1 MSVPISAGKSPPV
14 LRILMNTTAEAA
26 AVAPNANDMMLP
38 LIVMKVI
45 PAARQPITDAVVRSA
60 VRLGA
65 ERKLGVARAHTSRA
79 PMMMARMVAMGFCA
93 RIPRWRCARA
103 EGPVTGSVALTT
115 PTGSG
120 RQDE

>member
-1 MSVPISAGKSPPV
+1 
-14 LRILMNTTAEAA
+14 MNTTAEAA

-45 PAARQPITDAVVRSA
+45 PAARQPITDAVVRRA

-65 ERKLGVARAHTSRA
+65 ERKLGVARAQTSRA
-79 PMMMARMVAMGFCA
+79 PIIMARTGAMGLCE
-93 RIPRWRCARA
+93 RIPKGRCAGA

-120 RQDE
+120 RQDG